1 MKVLVVG
8 GGGREHAIVWKL
20 SQSPKINHI
29 YCAPGNP
36 GIADLAECVPIS
48 VSDIKKLADFAKR
61 EQIDFT
67 FVGPEEPLSRG
78 IVNYFK
84 KHDLA
89 IFGPSKEAAMIEGS
103 KAFAK
108 ELMMK
113 YRIPTA
119 KYASFTK
126 YEEAVA
132 YVRLNGAPIVIKADG
147 LAAGK
152 GVVVAKSLIEAEE
165 ALKSMMKEVTFGSAG
180 ARVVVEEFLE
190 GEEMTLLA
198 FVNGTTVK
206 PMVPAQDHKPVFNDD
221 QGPNTGGM
229 GTYAPLPHI
238 DSSIVERILLEIV
251 EPTAKAMVEEGC
263 PFEGILYTG
272 LMLTKEGPKVIE
284 YNARFGDP
292 ETQVVLPLLET
303 DLLDILIASLSGELE
318 NLEVTW
324 KDKSA
329 VCVIMSSAG
338 YPGPY
343 EKGRVI
349 QGLDKVAYPT
359 IVFQAG
365 TTLQD
370 GKTIT
375 DGGRVLGITTMGD
388 NLKEARD
395 LAYKA
400 IEKISFL
407 GAHYRTD
414 IGSKG
419 IPLNLNISVLK
430 KR

>member
-20 SQSPKINHI
+20 SKSPKIKQI

-36 GIADLAECVPIS
+36 GIAELAKCVSIS
-48 VSDIKKLADFAKR
+48 VSEIEKLADFAKN

-67 FVGPEEPLSRG
+67 FVGPEEPLSKG

-84 KHDLA
+84 QQGLA
-89 IFGPSKEAAMIEGS
+89 IFGPTKEAALIEGS

-108 ELMMK
+108 DLMMK
-113 YRIPTA
+113 YHIPTA
-119 KYASFTK
+119 KYAAFTN
-126 YEEAVA
+126 YDEALA
-132 YVRLNGAPIVIKADG
+132 YVRREGAPIVIKADG

-152 GVVVAKSLIEAEE
+152 GVVVAKKLDEAEE
-165 ALKSMMKEVTFGSAG
+165 ALNSMMKEVTFGSAG

-206 PMVPAQDHKPVFNDD
+206 PMVPAQDHKSVYDGD
-221 QGPNTGGM
+221 KGPNTGGM

-238 DSSIVERILLEIV
+238 DSLMVERFVQEIV
-251 EPTAKAMVEEGC
+251 QPTVRGMALEGC

-303 DLLDILIASLSGELE
+303 DLLDILMASISSELE
-318 NLEVTW
+318 NLEVKW
-324 KDKSA
+324 KNKSA

-343 EKGRVI
+343 QKGQVI
-349 QGLDKVAYPT
+349 NGLDQVSYPT
-359 IVFQAG
+359 IVFHAG
-365 TTLQD
+365 TSEQEGEILTN
-370 GKTIT
+370 
-375 DGGRVLGITTMGD
+375 GGRVLGITAIGD
-388 NLKEARD
+388 TLKEARK
-395 LAYKA
+395 LAYQSV
-400 IEKISFL
+400 EKISFT

-414 IGSKG
+414 IS
-419 IPLNLNISVLK
+419 S
-430 KR
+430 RAF

>member
-8 GGGREHAIVWKL
+8 GGGREHAVVWKL
-20 SQSPKINHI
+20 SQSPKINQL

-36 GIADLAECVPIS
+36 GIAELAECVPIS
-48 VSDIKKLADFAKR
+48 VSEIEKLADFVKR
-61 EQIDFT
+61 ERIDLT
-67 FVGPEEPLSRG
+67 FVGPEEPLSKG

-84 KHDLA
+84 QQDLA
-89 IFGPSKEAAMIEGS
+89 IFGPSREAALIEGS

-113 YRIPTA
+113 YQIPTA
-119 KYASFTK
+119 KYAAFTN
-126 YEEAVA
+126 YEEALT
-132 YVRLNGAPIVIKADG
+132 YVRSEGAPIVIKADG

-152 GVVVAKSLIEAEE
+152 GVVVAKNLEEAEE
-165 ALKSMMKEVTFGSAG
+165 ALKSMMKDVTFGSAG
-180 ARVVVEEFLE
+180 ARVVIEEFLE

-206 PMVPAQDHKPVFNDD
+206 PMVPSQDHKPVYNDD

-238 DSSIVERILLEIV
+238 DSAIVEQVIKDIV
-251 EPTAKAMVEEGC
+251 EPTAKAMVKEGS

-272 LMLTKEGPKVIE
+272 LMLTEAGPKVIE

-303 DLLDILIASLSGELE
+303 DLLDIFIASLSGELE

-324 KDKSA
+324 KNKSA

-343 EKGRVI
+343 KKGDVI
-349 QGLDKVAYPT
+349 KGLEQVDYPT
-359 IVFQAG
+359 IVFHAG
-365 TTLQD
+365 TTEKD
-370 GKTIT
+370 NEIRTN
-375 DGGRVLGITTMGD
+375 GGRVLGVTAIGD
-388 NLKEARD
+388 TLKEARE
-395 LAYKA
+395 LAYQSV
-400 IEKISFL
+400 EKISFT
-407 GAHYRTD
+407 GAHFRTD
-414 IGSKG
+414 IGTKAF
-419 IPLNLNISVLK
+419 N
-430 KR
+430 